1 MASLVNYS
9 RNNNAVKSK
18 IMAAGGVRAA
28 IQHLS
33 SKNLDLARHSCA
45 LVEVC
50 SKSEE
55 KRRTIGSLG
64 APSAGEGSAAAATPA
79 HAGCRLSQVASLSW
93 SASHSGTRTRRTF
106 APFPCWCKP
115 CPRSGS
121 WQGNPGW
128 LPSPSAAAH
137 CLSFN
142 ALQLPGDGGVS
153 A

>member
-1 MASLVNYS
+1 MWPAQSTVDNVKVLAMASLVNYS

-64 APSAGEGSAAAATPA
+64 APTPGGS
-79 HAGCRLSQVASLSW
+79 VA
-93 SASHSGTRTRRTF
+93 
-106 APFPCWCKP
+106 PC
-115 CPRSGS
+115 
-121 WQGNPGW
+121 
-128 LPSPSAAAH
+128 LA
-137 CLSFN
+137 
-142 ALQLPGDGGVS
+142 
-153 A
+153 